1 MFKRKLWF
9 SILKLTFQIT
19 RKKIEKFKYRPVI
32 SQLKSLYWQYIIYY
46 LLLIYMYEEH
56 YEYKFIIIYS

>member
-1 MFKRKLWF
+1 MFKRKIWF